1 MKLRLSAAVLAA
13 TVLALYTFNQS
24 AKATTISIGNQDTSS
39 LPTGVVLAPTS
50 TTGSFDLS
58 VTGSIPDVYRSPFGD
73 STTPYSVLSPGNL
86 PTGPSSATFNFGA
99 NSAATSVSFLWGSPD
114 SYNSVEF
121 FDTSNNLIA
130 TYTGNSLTPPSPGDG
145 FDYITFVATNGAIGS
160 MVLLDSG
167 QAAFEYDSV
176 DPTPLPSTLSL
187 IASGLAVLAFFAYR
201 RKGKDAFSA
210 AVAA

>member
-1 MKLRLSAAVLAA
+1 MKLRVSAAVLAA

-24 AKATTISIGNQDTSS
+24 AKATTVSIGSQDTSS
-39 LPTGVVLAPTS
+39 LPTGVVLAPSS

-58 VTGSIPDVYRSPFGD
+58 VTGSIPDVYLSPFGD

-86 PTGPSSATFNFGA
+86 PTGPSSATFSFGA
-99 NSAATSVSFLWGSPD
+99 NSTITSVSLLWGSPD

-121 FDTSNNLIA
+121 FDTLGNLI
-130 TYTGNSLTPPSPGDG
+130 TTFSGNSLTPPSPGDG
-145 FDYITFVATNGAIGS
+145 FDYITFVATGGTIGS

-176 DPTPLPSTLSL
+176 DPTPLPTTLSL
-187 IASGLAVLAFFAYR
+187 LATGLAILGFFAYR
-201 RKGKDAFSA
+201 RKAKVVFSSA
-210 AVAA
+210 LPA